1 MANNKENNS
10 ESLKMSIDDLRLK
23 FPIKEPIITYFKSLG
38 NLIIPKVD
46 FFFPAKSCFD
56 YNFLLD
62 ILQHK
67 KKERSLFKYI
77 NLLKNSSHI

>member
-38 NLIIPKVD
+38 NLIIPKVY
-46 FFFPAKSCFD
+46 FFFPTENCFD

-62 ILQHK
+62 ILKLQHK
-67 KKERSLFKYI
+67 IKKAY
-77 NLLKNSSHI
+77 

>member
-62 ILQHK
+62 ILKLQHK
-67 KKERSLFKYI
+67 IKKAY
-77 NLLKNSSHI
+77 